1 MKIKYILLI
10 VNLLS
15 FCFNSLGQQFVNLDA
30 KATEATF
37 IYTKA
42 NGYKGIWY
50 RNQLSNNEYIYK
62 YSGGMA
68 VYPANHRPFAI
79 YSLEA
84 EKTFFCFG
92 GTDRDHISML
102 HNVS

>member
-42 NGYKGIWY
+42 NGYKGYGIGI
-50 RNQLSNNEYIYK
+50 SFPITSIYINTVEEWLY
-62 YSGGMA
+62 
-68 VYPANHRPFAI
+68 I
-79 YSLEA
+79 LLI
-84 EKTFFCFG
+84 
-92 GTDRDHISML
+92 TDLLRYIL
-102 HNVS
+102 

>member
-68 VYPANHRPFAI
+68 V
-79 YSLEA
+79 
-84 EKTFFCFG
+84 
-92 GTDRDHISML
+92 
-102 HNVS
+102 